1 MNKPLYEVASKRVC
15 TDFKSFH
22 EEYLRTIEAME
33 KISNEGKEDMRAII
47 AQIPHAKLGP
57 LVHKTPK
64 VSRMRIQTIPEDE
77 AVNQSTVKIKLEMN
91 SDDGS
96 DKEIPTARS
105 KRAASIKATK
115 SMKKQQSLTLN
126 SKLRRPSASEEAAEM
141 IQSIR
146 SSRSKRPKISR
157 SGSDEENSRRPAKQ
171 SKMDDTKSKLSS
183 NPIIVIEPIS
193 SEKNDNQFEVPVQSP
208 RQLRKKSSVKSID
221 KLAPSSIINETLTEE
236 PDITLTESSMYE
248 DAIGK
253 SIPMNSTMNPNT
265 TVTIDRKVLNVTVVL
280 EKMDETRTIDK
291 SYMSTRSTSS
301 NKQSL
306 PIIVEH
312 LIDEPM
318 QLNSPAKN
326 ITFAK
331 ETPTFP
337 MNIIENHLDELIT
350 DDESS
355 PDRIVVKKMKKPEK
369 LPVKKRKKIRANF
382 IDDSDDD
389 VVMGSPMQTVLKS
402 SSTLKHQNNIKYK
415 SNALFSPYAKDSV
428 KKRVEAFEQV
438 RLASPTANVESTG
451 RLTRTKTRAMAANAN
466 EVMKTP
472 NFATKLARKS
482 LAKAKKISLAKQK
495 RENEEDKEN
504 NSTDSSQKP
513 SKLPTKND
521 KLTNKQQLRTTP
533 IGKSRLQMPMSVSRI
548 PHTPIGAQLLPPS
561 KAMTASRAHNIA
573 SSTES
578 LASFKPLSKSSS
590 IDSLA
595 DKKSKIIVIN
605 EEDARRKKEEALKI
619 QTEEKRRKREEKEL
633 KNKLAREAK
642 EKLEQ
647 EKRLKQEKER
657 EEKAR
662 NALIMQEKLREEAEK
677 KRLAQLQ
684 RAQEKEERRRQEE
697 QLKLQRLQEQE
708 ETERQLAEQKRREQE
723 AERRRM
729 AEIRA
734 QQLAAAEAARLKQQ
748 YQAKA
753 KLLQQ
758 QKQHQMQ
765 LAPTSYKLD
774 SDPDDD
780 ESDNESQPKHAIPY
794 WAKPQIRKVQLE
806 MQKYIPMDYVLK
818 FFGAKKCTPD
828 LSELFVG
835 IKKERLKRTSSAIW
849 KTPPRFSMM
858 EDDGT

>member
-1 MNKPLYEVASKRVC
+1 M
-15 TDFKSFH
+15 
-22 EEYLRTIEAME
+22 
-33 KISNEGKEDMRAII
+33 
-47 AQIPHAKLGP
+47 
-57 LVHKTPK
+57 
-64 VSRMRIQTIPEDE
+64 
-77 AVNQSTVKIKLEMN
+77 
-91 SDDGS
+91 
-96 DKEIPTARS
+96 
-105 KRAASIKATK
+105 
-115 SMKKQQSLTLN
+115 TLN
-126 SKLRRPSASEEAAEM
+126 CVSL
-141 IQSIR
+141 IFFFTQSIR
-146 SSRSKRPKISR
+146 SSRSKRPKVSR
-157 SGSDEENSRRPAKQ
+157 SGSDEEGSRRPAKQ
-171 SKMDDTKSKLSS
+171 SKMDGPKSKLSS
-183 NPIIVIEPIS
+183 TPIIVIEPIAS
-193 SEKNDNQFEVPVQSP
+193 VKNDNEIEVAVQSP
-208 RQLRKKSSVKSID
+208 RQLRHKSSVKSMN
-221 KLAPSSIINETLTEE
+221 KLAPSNIINETSTEE

-291 SYMSTRSTSS
+291 TFMSTRSTSS

-312 LIDEPM
+312 LINDEQM
-318 QLNSPAKN
+318 QTNSPAKN

-331 ETPTFP
+331 ETPSFP
-337 MNIIENHLDELIT
+337 INIMKNNIDELIT

-355 PDRIVVKKMKKPEK
+355 PDRIETKKMKKPEK
-369 LPVKKRKKIRANF
+369 LPVKKRKRVRENIVN
-382 IDDSDDD
+382 DSDED
-389 VVMGSPMQTVLKS
+389 VVMGSPIQTVFKS

-415 SNALFSPYAKDSV
+415 PNALFSPYAKDSV

-438 RLASPTANVESTG
+438 RLASPTANVETVG

-466 EVMKTP
+466 EVIKTP

-504 NSTDSSQKP
+504 NLTDSSQKP

-548 PHTPIGAQLLPPS
+548 PHTPISAQILPPS

-578 LASFKPLSKSSS
+578 LSSFKPLSKSSS

-595 DKKSKIIVIN
+595 DKKNKVIGIN
-605 EEDARRKKEEALKI
+605 EEDARRKKEETLKL

-662 NALIMQEKLREEAEK
+662 NALVMQEKLREEAEK

-697 QLKLQRLQEQE
+697 QLKQQRLQEQE
-708 ETERQLAEQKRREQE
+708 ETERMLAEQKRREQE
-723 AERRRM
+723 TERRRM

-734 QQLAAAEAARLKQQ
+734 QQLATAEAARLKLQ

-780 ESDNESQPKHAIPY
+780 ESDNESQPKHAIPH
-794 WAKPQIRKVQLE
+794 WAKRNLFLTTILIN
-806 MQKYIPMDYVLK
+806 KY
-818 FFGAKKCTPD
+818 F
-828 LSELFVG
+828 
-835 IKKERLKRTSSAIW
+835 
-849 KTPPRFSMM
+849 
-858 EDDGT
+858 